1 MSQLIFILLGL
12 TILTVVILNNS
23 SSKKNSLD
31 IKKIEKE
38 ITSYLKSNYSVSKTD
53 IDDFLYGTD
62 GVIDTLKMKSD
73 EDILIFINDP
83 SLAIKPIG
91 NNLTDKVI
99 DFIKKLFDKIYN
111 EVIASIRPQ

>member
-12 TILTVVILNNS
+12 TIVTVVILNNS
-23 SSKKNSLD
+23 LSKKNSLD

-38 ITSYLKSNYSVSKTD
+38 ITYYLTNNYSMSKTD
-53 IDDFLYGTD
+53 INNFLYGTD

-73 EDILIFINDP
+73 EDISIFINDP

-111 EVIASIRPQ
+111 ELIAIIGAQ